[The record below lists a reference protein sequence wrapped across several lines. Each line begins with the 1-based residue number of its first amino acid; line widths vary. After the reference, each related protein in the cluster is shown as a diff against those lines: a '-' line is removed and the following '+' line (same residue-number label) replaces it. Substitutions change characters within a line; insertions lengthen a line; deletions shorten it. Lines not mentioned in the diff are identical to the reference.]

1 MTLATL
7 ARYISIAAEYQLL
20 RNIELQEQDPSRCSA
35 LLATDDMVIN
45 SKIFQSLDLLL
56 ADIENAVSAGQKNR
70 SVNSHIKR
78 LFRSNRAD

>member
-56 ADIENAVSAGQKNR
+56 ADIENAVSAGQNR